1 MSCNT
6 PATGANG
13 RQPRARA
20 AWVAALAIVG
30 AVAGCAPPAPPLS
43 EVPVAIDYEWP
54 APPQP
59 LDNSTAT
66 PKPDGVVI
74 RWKPGAFSAA
84 DIEGIAG
91 EQCGLY
97 HLAAR
102 AKGPPLRTAPLLT
115 QDFACVAQGADAG
128 G

>member
-1 MSCNT
+1 MIRATS
-6 PATGANG
+6 ATGPNEY
-13 RQPRARA
+13 RPRGRA
-20 AWVAALAIVG
+20 AWVVSLVVAT

-84 DIEGIAG
+84 DIQGIAG

-97 HLAAR
+97 DLTAR
-102 AKGPPLRTAPLLT
+102 AKGPPLRTTPLLR
-115 QDFACVAQGADAG
+115 QDFACVAKR
-128 G
+128 